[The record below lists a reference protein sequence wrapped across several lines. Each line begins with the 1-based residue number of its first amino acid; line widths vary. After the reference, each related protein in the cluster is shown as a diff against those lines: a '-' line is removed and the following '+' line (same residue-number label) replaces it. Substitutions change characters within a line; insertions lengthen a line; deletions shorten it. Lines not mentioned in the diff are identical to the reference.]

1 MNFPKTLTILLC
13 LSCTGLLIDG
23 RPAGAG
29 LGYGYYYYNDAD
41 LIDETPPKAP
51 SLYKG
56 RWELQAKPH
65 PQFKAAEKEMKKKN
79 FRRAERKY
87 NRFIKAEPGHIDV
100 PQATFQRAR
109 ALFKLSSFDES
120 LKLLNDFL
128 ASKPGLL
135 WEARCRKVLHELYN
149 QMPHY
154 AFRRGKKL
162 YYNREHR
169 EGQQIYVWNYNR
181 HQTVRQLETARLA
194 YSLLI
199 RTTNEQAGARKK
211 CDLFKE
217 AMDNNLALTQAVQAR
232 GGRIWDGW
240 GPEQDIEP
248 PQKNAEYDFAWPG
261 RTKIIFLLEEV
272 DRKSTKK
279 QRAQL
284 VIEARHQKAVFLMAF
299 PEMPPVEW
307 QKKTQKKQAEC
318 NQARKNGDP
327 VCLPE
332 VFIPVPRLDPLEL
345 VESIVRDYPQ
355 GPHLDRSLGTTARIY
370 ESRSRFLK
378 AEELY
383 EKLIK
388 QYPKSKY
395 VGDARASLYEL
406 RRRWISVH
414 SNTVFAPGKKREVSV
429 TARNLKTVSFA
440 AYRTNLKK
448 ALASSGALL
457 DPSRRF
463 VDFEKN
469 FGRVPTAKKWF
480 GRKVASW
487 KYTARDRGDHVQ
499 TMGTTEIPFE
509 ETGAYLV
516 HARSVSVPAGETAG
530 AKGGGEEHVFLVV
543 LTDRVMVGKQDRG
556 KVHYWIT
563 DAQSGQ
569 PVADMDVVVKET
581 YWLNNSYKVRIGR
594 YQTDE
599 FGRASHQMVKYRYA
613 SSSNVEALA
622 HEGRRFAFSNRQYC
636 YSRGR
641 GRTYDQNRIFTVTDR
656 PVYRPGDQAHFK
668 LIVRG
673 YHQGKNEN
681 VPGVRVR
688 VKITN
693 PRGEILYDQTRKT
706 DKYGA
711 LHGTLKLDEE
721 ATLGVYRVNSW
732 VEKGYGSYQ
741 SSGSNFRVEEY
752 KKPEFKVT
760 VTPSLPDA
768 RMGARVTASIQGRYY
783 FGPPVAHARVQY
795 QIYRQPYW
803 HVHYPPSRY
812 DWLYGQG
819 YGIVYERPFEQ
830 GTGQELVQDGH
841 GTTDEAG
848 RLKIDLPPAEKDAK
862 HDYLYT
868 VQVQMTDLSRRTIHG
883 KGEVKVTRD
892 PFHIFART
900 PAGFYSP
907 GDRVEIEVEALTPQD
922 RPVQAQGSWTV
933 YRLTYPVGEKE
944 KAEKLESHPLKTG
957 ASGRSFVEWKALEV
971 GHYRVAFA
979 LQSGKGPFV
988 EQKHYLYV
996 TEGHFDPGRF
1006 KFQKITLKTEKRT
1019 YLRGE
1024 KIRLMVGIPKAG
1036 GSIWLSQ
1043 EGGDEIF
1050 EEQVFR
1056 LEGTGRVIEIPADET
1071 RAPNFFARVTYIDD
1085 GEIFTAQH
1093 EVFIP
1098 PGEEILNVILT
1109 PDQATRRP
1117 GEKGS
1122 FKIKVTDHRGKPVKG
1137 QINLSVFDESVLYI
1151 QGDTTGDIR
1160 SYYYGDRR
1168 YLGLW
1173 LDNSLQIW
1181 HLASHWSPKRPR
1193 FKPGGLPPA
1202 GAGWFSCY
1210 GRNNLALDGIGFGS
1224 TGWGYGRGGGG
1235 YYMRSSREATLALK
1249 SSPHSAV
1256 VTGAL
1261 SRTVTAGEIAGAD
1274 ARFAANI
1281 PMDATAVRG
1290 RGEPTA
1296 PVSVREFF
1304 ADTALWIPALETDDQ
1319 GRATAELSYPDS
1331 VTTWKG
1337 RAFVID
1343 RGRKVGM
1350 ASVSVVTTKR
1360 LVARIETPRFLVE
1373 GDRLVLAAVIHNGF
1387 DRPVDVDVRL
1397 QLEGLKLLSSP
1408 ELRLKIPARSEMRH
1422 DFPAYALKAG
1432 PAKVRLIAA
1441 SARESDA
1448 LEKTLPVLEWGAE
1461 KLVTAADTLKQAGEI
1476 DLELELPKE
1485 RKDGSAT
1492 LTIEA
1497 SPSLG
1502 GVLLRSLPYLIRYP
1516 YGCIEQTISRFV
1528 PAAVVSRTLKEA
1540 GVKLEQLKP
1549 VRGQATM
1556 ARHLGRLPWYSAV
1569 NSSKQLDDIIR
1580 RNLRRIASM
1589 QNPDGG
1595 FGWFSGTESD
1605 PYMTAYAIMGLHEA
1619 QAAGHPVDQNMLR
1632 RAVES
1637 LHAQKEDLKA
1647 NHLGVFVAY
1656 AVGLEDRPM
1665 PDLLNRAY
1673 FIRDKFSPY
1682 GQSLLALALFNAGM
1696 KSKARQ
1702 VADNLADLA
1711 WVDEANHTATFKAPP
1726 SRWWLWWFNRVEAN
1740 AWALRALVKIRPDHP
1755 HVDRFATWLLRNR
1768 SGNRWTNTKD
1778 TSMAV
1783 LALTRYMKKRGELNP
1798 NATIT
1803 VLVNGRKIRSFRA
1816 TKKTVLGLSGT
1827 MVIPDQALASGPV
1840 HVKVKLSGRGQVYAT
1855 AFLEYFTKER
1865 KITGSGYEIG
1875 VERSYSRLIPQK
1887 GSRKTWSGT
1896 TVQIREYDR
1905 APLKDGDR
1913 VKSGDL
1919 IEVRIAIESKN
1930 DYSYLVFEDFKPA
1943 GMEAVALKSGSEYAH
1958 GTWTYR
1964 ELRDEKVVHFLC
1976 SLPQGTQ
1983 VLTYRLRAEIPGT
1996 FRVLPHR
2003 AYAMYVP
2010 RIKAISDS
2018 ATIGITD

>member
-1 MNFPKTLTILLC
+1 MKIPKMLAILLC
-13 LSCTGLLIDG
+13 LSCSGMFIDG

-29 LGYGYYYYNDAD
+29 LGYGYYYYSDAD
-41 LIDETPPKAP
+41 LIDLTPPKAP
-51 SLYKG
+51 TLYKG
-56 RWELQAKPH
+56 KWDLQAKPH
-65 PQFKAAEKEMKKKN
+65 PQFKAAEKEIKKKN
-79 FRRAERKY
+79 FRQAERKY
-87 NRFIKAEPGHIDV
+87 NRFIKAAPNHIDV

-162 YYNREHR
+162 HYNREHR

-181 HQTVRQLETARLA
+181 HQTVRQLETARLS

-199 RTTNEQAGARKK
+199 KTTNEQAGAKQD

-217 AMDNNLALTQAVQAR
+217 AMDNNLDLAKAVQAR
-232 GGRIWDGW
+232 GGRIWDGF

-248 PQKNAEYDFAWPG
+248 PKENAEYDFAWPE

-272 DRKSTKK
+272 DKKSTEKK
-279 QRAQL
+279 RAQL
-284 VIEARHQKAVFLMAF
+284 VIEARHQKAVFLMAL
-299 PEMPPVEW
+299 PEMPPVEL
-307 QKKTQKKQAEC
+307 QKKTQKKNEEC
-318 NQARKNGDP
+318 NKSRKSGDP
-327 VCLPE
+327 ICQPD
-332 VFIPVPRLDPLEL
+332 VFIPVPRLDPLKL
-345 VESIVRDYPQ
+345 VESIVRDYPN
-355 GPHLDRSLGTTARIY
+355 GPHLDRSLGTTARIL
-370 ESRSRFLK
+370 ESRHRFLE

-383 EKLIK
+383 QKLIK
-388 QYPKSKY
+388 LHPKSKY

-414 SNTVFAPGKKREVSV
+414 SNTVFTPGKKREVTIS
-429 TARNLKTVSFA
+429 ARNLKTISFD

-448 ALASSGALL
+448 ALANPGALL
-457 DPSRRF
+457 DPNRNF

-469 FGRVPTAKKWF
+469 FGRVKAAKKWF

-487 KYTARDRGDHVQ
+487 KYTAHDRGDHVQ

-516 HARSVSVPAGETAG
+516 HA
-530 AKGGGEEHVFLVV
+530 KGGEEEHIFLVV

-563 DAQSGQ
+563 DSQTGQ

-594 YQTDE
+594 YQTDKN
-599 FGRASHQMVKYRYA
+599 GRVSHQMVKIRYA
-613 SSSNVEALA
+613 SSSNVQALA
-622 HEGRRFAFSNRQYC
+622 QDGRRFAFSNRQYC
-636 YSRGR
+636 WSRGR

-656 PVYRPGDQAHFK
+656 PVYRPGDRAHFK

-673 YHQGKNEN
+673 YHKGKNEN

-688 VKITN
+688 VQITN

-711 LHGTLKLDEE
+711 LHGALKLDEE

-760 VTPSLPDA
+760 VTPSAPDA
-768 RMGARVTASIQGRYY
+768 RPGAKVQAFIEGRYY
-783 FGPPVAHARVQY
+783 FGAQVAHAKVQY

-819 YGIVYERPFEQ
+819 YGIIYERPFEQ

-848 RLKIDLPPAEKDAK
+848 KLKIELPMATKDAK

-883 KGEVKVTRD
+883 KGEVKVTKD

-900 PAGFYSP
+900 PEGFYSP

-944 KAEKLESHPLKTG
+944 KAEKLESHALKTG
-957 ASGRSFVEWKALEV
+957 ASGRAFVEWKAPEV
-971 GHYRVAFA
+971 GHYRVVFV
-979 LQSGKGPFV
+979 LQSGKGPKV
-988 EQKHYLYV
+988 EHKHYLYV
-996 TEGHFDPGRF
+996 TKGRFDPGRF

-1024 KIRLMVGIPKAG
+1024 KIRLMVGIPKPG

-1050 EEQVFR
+1050 EEQV
-1056 LEGTGRVIEIPADET
+1056 LKLQGTGAVIEIPADET
-1071 RAPNFFARVTYIDD
+1071 RAPNFFARVTYVED

-1098 PGEEILNVILT
+1098 PGEEVLNVTLT
-1109 PDQATRRP
+1109 PDRATHRP
-1117 GEKGS
+1117 GEKGT
-1122 FKIKVTDHRGKPVKG
+1122 FKVTVTDHKGKPVKG

-1160 SYYYGDRR
+1160 SYYYGERR

-1181 HLASHWSPKRPR
+1181 HLASHWAPKPPK
-1193 FKPGGLPPA
+1193 FKIGGLPYA
-1202 GAGWFSCY
+1202 GAGWYPCY
-1210 GRNNLALDGIGFGS
+1210 GRNTVALDGIGMGA

-1235 YYMRSSREATLALK
+1235 YYARASREGRLALQ
-1249 SSPHSAV
+1249 SSPHSVV

-1261 SRTVTAGEIAGAD
+1261 SRTVSAGEAAD
-1274 ARFAANI
+1274 ASFAGNI
-1281 PMDATAVRG
+1281 RTDSTVVRG
-1290 RGEPTA
+1290 PAAPAA

-1304 ADTALWIPALETDDQ
+1304 ADTALWLPALETDDK
-1319 GRATAELSYPDS
+1319 GRATVELEYPDS

-1360 LVARIETPRFLVE
+1360 LVARIETPRFMVE
-1373 GDRLVLAAVIHNGF
+1373 GDRLTLAAVIHNGF
-1387 DRPVDVDVRL
+1387 DKPLDVDVRL
-1397 QLEGLKLLSSP
+1397 QLEGIQLASSP
-1408 ELRLKIPARSEMRH
+1408 DLRMRIPAGADMRH
-1422 DFPAYALKAG
+1422 DFSAYALKAG
-1432 PAKVRLIAA
+1432 QAKVRLIAA
-1441 SARESDA
+1441 SAKESDA
-1448 LEKTLPVLEWGAE
+1448 LEKTLSVLEWGAE
-1461 KLVTAADTLKQAGEI
+1461 KMVTAADRLKKAGEI
-1476 DLELELPKE
+1476 DLELNLPEE

-1528 PAAVVSRTLKEA
+1528 PAAVVARTLKEA
-1540 GVKLEQLKP
+1540 GVKLEQIKP
-1549 VRGQATM
+1549 VRGKATV
-1556 ARHLGRLPWYSAV
+1556 AKHLGRLPWYAAIRSSAE
-1569 NSSKQLDDIIR
+1569 LEDIIR
-1580 RNLRRIASM
+1580 RGLRRIASM

-1619 QAAGHPVDQNMLR
+1619 KAAGHPVDPNMLR
-1632 RAVES
+1632 RAVEC

-1647 NHLGVFVAY
+1647 THLGVFVAY
-1656 AVGLEDRPM
+1656 AVGLEEQPM
-1665 PDLLNRAY
+1665 PDLLKRAY
-1673 FIRDKFSPY
+1673 SIRDKFSPY
-1682 GQSLLALALFNAGM
+1682 GQSLLALALYDAGM
-1696 KSKARQ
+1696 KSKARR
-1702 VADNLADLA
+1702 VAENLADLA

-1726 SRWWLWWFNRVEAN
+1726 RRWWLWWFNRVEAN
-1740 AWALRALVKIRPDHP
+1740 AWALRALVKILPNHP
-1755 HVDRFATWLLRNR
+1755 HVDRFANWLLKNR

-1778 TSMAV
+1778 TSMAI

-1798 NATIT
+1798 DATIT
-1803 VLVNGRKIRSFRA
+1803 VLVNGRKIKSFRA
-1816 TKKTVLGLSGT
+1816 TKKTVLGLDGT
-1827 MVIPDQALASGPV
+1827 IVLPDEALKSGPV
-1840 HVKVKLSGRGQVYAT
+1840 NVKVKLTGRGQVYAT
-1855 AFLEYFTKER
+1855 AFLEYFTREK
-1865 KITGSGYEIG
+1865 KIKGSGYEIG
-1875 VERSYSRLIPQK
+1875 VERGYSRLIPK
-1887 GSRKTWSGT
+1887 KATRKTWSGST
-1896 TVQIREYDR
+1896 IQIRDYDR
-1905 APLKDGDR
+1905 EPLKDGDR

-1919 IEVRIAIESKN
+1919 IEVRIAVDSKN

-1958 GTWTYR
+1958 GTWMYR

-1996 FRVLPHR
+1996 FRILPHR
-2003 AYAMYVP
+2003 AHAMYAP

-2018 ATIGITD
+2018 ATMGIVD